1 MNPLLKFLAA
11 ARNLSQQGFKK
22 EQIYDFAKREFGE
35 VNELMKKQI
44 DNIFKP
50 QKPVAPKDPDFDNTI
65 KKLGIDEEGKP
76 FNPKDPLKNMATGGR
91 AGYYGGGITN
101 MVGEDLSEIGHGAD
115 ALMARNMQLA
125 PNGQA
130 TTSTGLNYLLGQD
143 NDTVRVPY
151 GKGKIVKEVAD
162 QGRRGFIKAAGAG
175 AAGIAALKTGLL
187 GFGEKVAPAAYDA
200 AKDVKKIVEGVPP
213 YFMKLVNKIRKLGDD
228 ITETGALADRQNVK
242 QYKDYT
248 LTEDVSTGRLEIQK
262 IKNAAGEEF
271 GLDNF
276 GNGLTEEVYMSY
288 KPGEVLEGAGKI
300 KPLKTADEYEEGTA
314 YLRNDGPNTGDVYEE
329 VSGVTD
335 EIFEEVGE
343 TIVKKADGGRIGY
356 SKGKIV
362 KGIAGLLKKKKKPK
376 MMNAD
381 ELEDFEME
389 IGDNLEAYDFDGT
402 VEDGARILKEQKDYM
417 DDMFL
422 EYKKGNLDPVAGDKS
437 PARKRFLEKKLED
450 AEMSGDNRLMT
461 YDEVEELSAFD
472 LGTEMDNAKLST
484 NDEIKQGVASIMK
497 DTSPAALEKSMEV
510 DNLMLK
516 YEGMDRRLAEQIA
529 TEANPRKK
537 ADIIAMVEQTIK
549 MGETGKSG
557 DEIIEI
563 FKNTTRTKQA
573 SGGLA
578 TMLGE

>member
-1 MNPLLKFLAA
+1 
-11 ARNLSQQGFKK
+11 
-22 EQIYDFAKREFGE
+22 
-35 VNELMKKQI
+35 
-44 DNIFKP
+44 
-50 QKPVAPKDPDFDNTI
+50 
-65 KKLGIDEEGKP
+65 
-76 FNPKDPLKNMATGGR
+76 
-91 AGYYGGGITN
+91 
-101 MVGEDLSEIGHGAD
+101 
-115 ALMARNMQLA
+115 
-125 PNGQA
+125 
-130 TTSTGLNYLLGQD
+130 
-143 NDTVRVPY
+143 
-151 GKGKIVKEVAD
+151 
-162 QGRRGFIKAAGAG
+162 
-175 AAGIAALKTGLL
+175 
-187 GFGEKVAPAAYDA
+187 
-200 AKDVKKIVEGVPP
+200 
-213 YFMKLVNKIRKLGDD
+213 
-228 ITETGALADRQNVK
+228 
-242 QYKDYT
+242 
-248 LTEDVSTGRLEIQK
+248 
-262 IKNAAGEEF
+262 
-271 GLDNF
+271 
-276 GNGLTEEVYMSY
+276 
-288 KPGEVLEGAGKI
+288 
-300 KPLKTADEYEEGTA
+300 
-314 YLRNDGPNTGDVYEE
+314 
-329 VSGVTD
+329 
-335 EIFEEVGE
+335 
-343 TIVKKADGGRIGY
+343 
-356 SKGKIV
+356 
-362 KGIAGLLKKKKKPK
+362 

-497 DTSPAALEKSMEV
+497 DTSPAALKKSIEV
-510 DNLMLK
+510 DDLMLK
-516 YEGMDRRLAEQIA
+516 YEGMNRPLAEQIA
-529 TEANPRKK
+529 TEVNPRKK